1 MNETSV
7 TLSQDSL
14 REYDSDDDSDYI
26 EDTINVGYNED
37 EDHPHEIAVQNHPQ
51 LPYFKSVSVVNSNDV
66 HFGNKTV
73 YKGPVTIKQ
82 FVYPN
87 GEVISEKVGD
97 SKETVENFDLKNS
110 KNGVC
115 NPTFVKDENEKAKTC
130 DKDSLS
136 RSTRFSLFQHIKK
149 GIIPILSCYFYI

>member
-7 TLSQDSL
+7 TLSRDCD
-14 REYDSDDDSDYI
+14 YNSDDDSDYI
-26 EDTINVGYNED
+26 EETINAGYSED
-37 EDHPHEIAVQNHPQ
+37 EDTPREIVLQTKPK
-51 LPYFKSVSVVNSNDV
+51 LPYFNSVSVVNSNDV

-87 GEVISEKVGD
+87 GEVISESVSD
-97 SKETVENFDLKNS
+97 SKETDEENFDLKNS

-115 NPTFVKDENEKAKTC
+115 NPTFVKHENEQEKNTC
-130 DKDSLS
+130 DKDSRSRSNSFTLFQQINKGSIAILS
-136 RSTRFSLFQHIKK
+136 R
-149 GIIPILSCYFYI
+149 YFDV